1 MDSNLLRQ
9 LRELASVR
17 GKQKT
22 WVSGLPDE
30 QLHELFVRLRNGE
43 AAKSIAR
50 HIQQGWKIRRKS
62 SIHSLSQGILKYK
75 GRIDHLLVSPAVEDS
90 FHLSAPDDE
99 LDDLEKLEHIAHL
112 QQERIQRMMEEEQE
126 TGIRNPNM
134 SKEISALTSLTK
146 AITKA
151 RDWELKFGDSDP
163 IKRKRMERRERRV
176 KEVFDSMI
184 SKIDADGRARV
195 VNALDRFL
203 ELAEEN
209 AVVLKKGPDG
219 QYYPVDQPPKSA
231 GQRHA
236 K

>member
-9 LRELASVR
+9 LRASASIR

-22 WVSGLPDE
+22 WVSELSDE

-50 HIQQGWKIRRKS
+50 HIQHVWKIRRKS
-62 SIHSLSQGILKYK
+62 SVHSLSQGILKYE
-75 GRIDHLLVSPAVEDS
+75 GRIAHLLVSPAVEDS
-90 FHLSAPDDE
+90 SHLSAPDDE
-99 LDDLEKLEHIAHL
+99 LDDLENLDRIAHL
-112 QQERIQRMMEEEQE
+112 QRERITRMMEEEQE
-126 TGIRNPNM
+126 TGIRNLNM

-151 RDWELKFGDSDP
+151 KDWELKFGDRDP
-163 IKRKRMERRERRV
+163 VKRKREERREKKV

-184 SKIDADGRARV
+184 SKLDSDARKRV
-195 VNALDRFL
+195 ANTLDRFV
-203 ELAEEN
+203 ELAAER
-209 AVVLKKGPDG
+209 AVVMERGPDG
-219 QYYPVDQPPKSA
+219 KYHPVDQPPKSA
-231 GQRHA
+231 DQRHA

>member
-22 WVSGLPDE
+22 WVSELSDE
-30 QLHELFVRLRNGE
+30 QLHELYVRLRNGE

-50 HIQQGWKIRRKS
+50 HIQQVWKIRRKS
-62 SIHSLSQGILKYK
+62 SVHSLSQGILKYK

-90 FHLSAPDDE
+90 SHLSAPDDE
-99 LDDLEKLEHIAHL
+99 LDDLEDLEHIAHL
-112 QQERIQRMMEEEQE
+112 QRERIKRMMEEEQE

-134 SKEISALTSLTK
+134 SKEISALTSFTK
-146 AITKA
+146 AVTKA
-151 RDWELKFGDSDP
+151 KDWELKFGDQDP
-163 IKRKRMERRERRV
+163 IKRKRMERRERKV

-184 SKIDADGRARV
+184 SRLDSGARKRV
-195 VNALDRFL
+195 SNTLERFV
-203 ELAEEN
+203 ELAAEH
-209 AVVLKKGPDG
+209 AVVMEVGPDG
-219 QYYPVDQPPKSA
+219 KYYPADQPPKSA
-231 GQRHA
+231 GQQHA